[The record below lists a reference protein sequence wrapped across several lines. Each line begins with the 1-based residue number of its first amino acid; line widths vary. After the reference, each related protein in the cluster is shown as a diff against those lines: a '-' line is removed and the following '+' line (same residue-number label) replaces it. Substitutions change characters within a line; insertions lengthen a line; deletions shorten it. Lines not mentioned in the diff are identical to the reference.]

1 MSSIIAMTATWH
13 FRNVVLRAFRA
24 TRHDDADLPV
34 ICLDPW
40 TESAVENTA
49 RADRDWRQVVTREP
63 WLPGRRQLRPVLP
76 FSRDPGKSGQS
87 RLFTILPIEG
97 PGTSGCGRGFGC
109 EDQSPLQSHAG
120 RLRDYLIRRTQPFRI
135 AGYKRS
141 GMLSWNN
148 VMHASRPNKKRRI
161 MSRKHVAMV
170 AAAAFGSLLL
180 FRSVRAEPPHAALVV
195 GSANYASLPGI
206 VGCGRSANAVSAAL
220 RGLNFQITERQ
231 DASTGGVDAGMS
243 EFADHLVSGKGA
255 GFVYIC
261 GYATDF
267 NNRTFL
273 LPTTARIGRPS
284 DVITQGILA
293 KSMLATVS
301 RDPSTVAVVVFDL
314 IPQPGSSQRIDL
326 DGLANA
332 TVPDGVGIIA
342 ATETTTT
349 RLRLRLQPHWWQHFP
364 GRM

>member
-1 MSSIIAMTATWH
+1 
-13 FRNVVLRAFRA
+13 
-24 TRHDDADLPV
+24 
-34 ICLDPW
+34 
-40 TESAVENTA
+40 
-49 RADRDWRQVVTREP
+49 
-63 WLPGRRQLRPVLP
+63 
-76 FSRDPGKSGQS
+76 
-87 RLFTILPIEG
+87 
-97 PGTSGCGRGFGC
+97 
-109 EDQSPLQSHAG
+109 
-120 RLRDYLIRRTQPFRI
+120 
-135 AGYKRS
+135 
-141 GMLSWNN
+141 
-148 VMHASRPNKKRRI
+148 
-161 MSRKHVAMV
+161 MV

-220 RGLNFQITERQ
+220 RALNFQITERQ

-342 ATETTTT
+342 ATETTTSQAPTPVAAALVAALSGSDVSTEGVLAGVKAKLADSPSTLVAWHTPAHPGFLAGGPPPAAPRPPAPPPAPVIASAPPPVAPPAPVVPPVATPVAVAPQAPMPEESRMSEFDRRQVQDALRRLGYYDSVVDALFGPETRAAIRRYQHEIGSEMTGYLTADQAT
-349 RLRLRLQPHWWQHFP
+349 RLVNSR
-364 GRM
+364 

>member
-1 MSSIIAMTATWH
+1 
-13 FRNVVLRAFRA
+13 
-24 TRHDDADLPV
+24 
-34 ICLDPW
+34 
-40 TESAVENTA
+40 
-49 RADRDWRQVVTREP
+49 
-63 WLPGRRQLRPVLP
+63 
-76 FSRDPGKSGQS
+76 
-87 RLFTILPIEG
+87 
-97 PGTSGCGRGFGC
+97 
-109 EDQSPLQSHAG
+109 
-120 RLRDYLIRRTQPFRI
+120 
-135 AGYKRS
+135 
-141 GMLSWNN
+141 
-148 VMHASRPNKKRRI
+148 
-161 MSRKHVAMV
+161 MV

-220 RGLNFQITERQ
+220 RALNFQITERQ

-342 ATETTTT
+342 ATETTTSQAPTPVAAALVAALSGSDVSTEGVLAGVKAKLADSPSTLVAWHTPAHPGFLAGGPPPAAPRPPAPPPAPVIASAPPPVAPPAPVVPPVATPVAVAPQAPMPEELRMSEFDRRQVQDALRRLGYYDSVVDALFGPETRAAIRRYQHEIGSEMTGYLTADQAT
-349 RLRLRLQPHWWQHFP
+349 RLVNSR
-364 GRM
+364 